1 MGLFSRLAMEQFIE
15 KSRGVLQNM
24 LVSYDSTLVLS
35 LGRADELLLMAKQF
49 KKVEPRK
56 RMIL

>member
-1 MGLFSRLAMEQFIE
+1 MEQIIE